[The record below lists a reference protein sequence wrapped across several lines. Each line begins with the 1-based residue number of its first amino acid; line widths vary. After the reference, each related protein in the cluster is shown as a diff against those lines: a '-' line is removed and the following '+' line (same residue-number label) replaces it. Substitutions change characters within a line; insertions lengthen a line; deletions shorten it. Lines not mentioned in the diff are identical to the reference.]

1 MRKFEKGQ
9 IIKNISSSWF
19 SLGINIVTGI
29 FLSPFIL
36 HHLGD
41 TANGVWVLIF
51 SVTGYYGLFDLGIRS
66 SVVRYVSKFTATNEE
81 EELAKIVNTSLF
93 SYSCIGLASMVV
105 TLLLCL
111 NVDHIF
117 AKIPPEMLP
126 TARWL
131 LLMVGVSVSLG
142 FPLGVFGGF
151 LEGLQRFY
159 ITNWTNIIATLLRT
173 GLIVVA
179 LNRGYGLLMIAFIT
193 ILLPL
198 LSSIVPAIIAY
209 QIPPFPIRPK
219 YVDRPTFR

>member
-41 TANGVWVLIF
+41 TAFGVWVLIF

-81 EELAKIVNTSLF
+81 EELAKVVNTSLF

-105 TLLLCL
+105 TLLLSFY
-111 NVDHIF
+111 VEHVF
-117 AKIPPEMLP
+117 SKIPQEMFP

-131 LLMVGVSVSLG
+131 LLMVGTSVALG
-142 FPLGVFGGF
+142 FPLGIFGGF

-159 ITNWTNIIATLLRT
+159 ITNLTNVVATLLRT
-173 GLIVVA
+173 ARTVA
-179 LNRGYGLLMIAFIT
+179 
-193 ILLPL
+193 
-198 LSSIVPAIIAY
+198 
-209 QIPPFPIRPK
+209 
-219 YVDRPTFR
+219 